1 MSEETLRTVT
11 VERIGFARYRA
22 TNVKG
27 VSIEIGDGAFS
38 AVELLLA
45 AMASCAAADVDSIT
59 NKRAEPV
66 SFSVTAKGNKIRDE
80 HGNRMVNLALDFA
93 IAFPDGPEGDAA
105 QAVLPRAVE
114 QSRDRLCTVSRTL
127 ALPNELTFVFSP
139 PGGGRAGEAGRGA
152 LSRSAET

>member
-11 VERIGFARYRA
+11 VERIGFARCRA
-22 TNVKG
+22 TNVEG

-59 NKRAEPV
+59 NKLAEPV

-80 HGNRMVNLALDFA
+80 HGNRMVNLALDFTVTFPTTRKVMPPERFCRGRWNNRV
-93 IAFPDGPEGDAA
+93 IACAW
-105 QAVLPRAVE
+105 
-114 QSRDRLCTVSRTL
+114 
-127 ALPNELTFVFSP
+127 
-139 PGGGRAGEAGRGA
+139 
-152 LSRSAET
+152 